1 MPLCGSVGS
10 EDIVLLELL
19 NSLSRSRKLSLETT
33 ELHKLV
39 TQSSFGVERYQYRLS
54 EPLKL
59 FVRCFLLFVGMSS
72 VSAGIPDKT
81 LSAR

>member
-1 MPLCGSVGS
+1 MPLCRSVGS

-19 NSLSRSRKLSLETT
+19 NSLSRSRKLSLEAA

-54 EPLKL
+54 E
-59 FVRCFLLFVGMSS
+59 
-72 VSAGIPDKT
+72 
-81 LSAR
+81 